1 MDQVLDLINEV
12 IHNNLVEC
20 HTCGPN
26 NNHSVLYR
34 CQSCNNGFC
43 ESHVSIHSPCFSG
56 SSSNNQQTPFQRNVY
71 TSQTN
76 QPYPNQRQPNRQQPN
91 QQQPNQQQSVN
102 WLLNYARFAQGP
114 RREPTDEEYEHYLR
128 SNPEI
133 VTSGREST
141 DLLFGFLLI
150 LFVFGFRPVLE
161 GLYTW
166 QYVLILSL
174 IITPA
179 FVLHELG
186 HKFAAIKYGKYA
198 RFTMIRRYLRMSLLF
213 GFIGIPLAAPGATV
227 ILGKSSNDENGK
239 FAAAG
244 PAINF
249 ILAVVF
255 LGISQIISDT
265 YYTSLDWSLHEILQL
280 AIQVNSGLGL
290 FNLLPV
296 WQLDGKKI
304 LNWKSSVWIGLIILN
319 AILFAS
325 SLILFE

>member
-1 MDQVLDLINEV
+1 MDQVLVLINE
-12 IHNNLVEC
+12 IFYNNLVEC

-26 NNHSVLYR
+26 SNHSVLYR
-34 CQSCNNGFC
+34 CQSCQNGFC
-43 ESHVSIHSPCFSG
+43 ESHVSTHSPCFAT
-56 SSSNNQQTPFQRNVY
+56 SSQSNQQFPFQRNVF
-71 TSQTN
+71 TSPRN
-76 QPYPNQRQPNRQQPN
+76 QPHSNQQP
-91 QQQPNQQQSVN
+91 PNQQQSVN
-102 WLLNYARFAQGP
+102 WILNYARFAQGP
-114 RREPTDEEYEHYLR
+114 RREPTDEEYEHFLR

-150 LFVFGFRPVLE
+150 LFVFGFRPVLD

-213 GFIGIPLAAPGATV
+213 GFLGVPLAAPGATV
-227 ILGKSSNDENGK
+227 ILGKSTNDENGK

-249 ILAVVF
+249 ILAMIF
-255 LGISQIISDT
+255 LVLSLLLPDT
-265 YYTSLDWSLHEILQL
+265 FYSSLDWSLHEILKL
-280 AIQVNSGLGL
+280 SIQVNAGLGL

-304 LNWKSSVWIGLIILN
+304 LNWDKVVWIGLIILN
-319 AILFAS
+319 ALLFAS
-325 SLILFE
+325 SLLFF